1 MLNDTRPLLLVICS
15 DEARLA
21 AMRGT
26 LRSAGFLSASGRSVE
41 AAISLLSQVRV
52 DGCVVAEPLEPF
64 DALRLYDRL
73 ERYSTGCPK
82 LCVLDY
88 HPSPPN
94 GWHGCDGDGLIAR
107 LYECFDL

>member
-1 MLNDTRPLLLVICS
+1 VICS

-21 AMRGT
+21 ELRASLRG
-26 LRSAGFLSASGRSVE
+26 AGFLSASGRSVE
-41 AAISLLSQVRV
+41 AAISLLTQVRV

-82 LCVLDY
+82 LCLVSD
-88 HPSPPN
+88 HPAPPD
-94 GWHGCDGDGLIAR
+94 GWHACTGEGLVPC
-107 LYECFDL
+107 LYRCFDHQYRV